1 MADLTLP
8 PLLTHAPEADPPRQW
23 RVLLL
28 PAILAIL
35 GMLIAWAAVTTGQD
49 DRRARDTLQLVYN
62 LTYWEN
68 QHRKALL
75 EEAPPEE
82 IAQLE
87 KNVQR
92 FKAAQLSP
100 PWKFGPAAYGRQF
113 TSWDGYRYEE
123 IVEQGYLYHLPTDPP
138 SIKENSGIQREG
150 WPERRL
156 KNVVWYPLY
165 PFLGW
170 IVSKT
175 LSISAVHALTVVSWL
190 CAVGAAVVF
199 FRFAQRHYY
208 NRMPSLDLA
217 TEEAMALEAHPARRW
232 DLSPQDTGAL
242 IAVAVLMFGPCSV
255 FLYANFTES
264 LFVLLLAMFL
274 SCIQLRW
281 WWRAA
286 LVAAVASSCRSQGVL
301 FGPILALCYLL
312 RTDHPNPITK
322 LGMAAIL
329 GAISGVGIFC
339 YMVYLYVN
347 FGDPLA
353 FMHAQK
359 YWNVGISMERI
370 LYAFNPINAMSRV
383 LWFAF
388 YAGPVDWPRLWEA
401 LCLIWPPVV
410 LLILG
415 GRYLSFEL
423 EIMGWILWG
432 LPFVSNSL
440 AGNPPMDTQWMS
452 MGRFMAVMLPA
463 HIIAGAVLVR
473 LRWLGLLFLLVWA
486 STFGIFCMK
495 YGAGAWVG

>member
-1 MADLTLP
+1 MADFKLP

-28 PAILAIL
+28 PACLAIL

-49 DRRARDTLQLVYN
+49 DRRARDWAQLNYN
-62 LTYWEN
+62 HIYWDAELN
-68 QHRKALL
+68 RAKV
-75 EEAPPEE
+75 EGAPPEK
-82 IAQLE
+82 IAELE
-87 KNVQR
+87 AIAAKHPWPKNVISYAR
-92 FKAAQLSP
+92 
-100 PWKFGPAAYGRQF
+100 YGRQF

-123 IVEQGYLYHLPTDPP
+123 IVEQGYTYHQPNAPP
-138 SIKENSGIQREG
+138 REKDSSLMQPASQG
-150 WPERRL
+150 GEPRQ

-165 PFLGW
+165 PVLGW

-175 LSISAVHALTVVSWL
+175 LQLPAVHALTVVSWTCTL
-190 CAVGAAVVF
+190 LAAVVM

-208 NRMPSLDLA
+208 NRMPSLDIE
-217 TEEAMALEAHPARRW
+217 TEEAMALENHPARRW
-232 DLSPQDTGAL
+232 DLSPQDTAAL
-242 IAVAVLMFGPCSV
+242 IAVAAVLFGPCSV

-264 LFVLLLAMFL
+264 VFLLLLSMFMT
-274 SCIQLRW
+274 CIQLRW

-286 LVAAVASSCRSQGVL
+286 LVAAIASSCRSQGVL

-312 RTDHPNPITK
+312 RTDDPSAARK
-322 LGMAAIL
+322 LGTATVLGFISAIGL
-329 GAISGVGIFC
+329 MC
-339 YMVYLYVN
+339 YMVFLYSK

-359 YWNVGISMERI
+359 YWNVGINMER
-370 LYAFNPINAMSRV
+370 LGYALNPINAMTRV
-383 LWFAF
+383 MYYAF
-388 YAGPVDWPRLWEA
+388 YSGPVDWPRLWEA

-432 LPFVSNSL
+432 LPYISNSL

-463 HIIAGAVLVR
+463 HIIVGAVLVR
-473 LRWLGLLFLLVWA
+473 LRWLAVAFLVLGA
-486 STFGIFCMK
+486 SAFAVFCVKFGN
-495 YGAGAWVG
+495 GAWVG

>member
-8 PLLTHAPEADPPRQW
+8 PLLSHAPEADPPRQW

-28 PAILAIL
+28 PAFLAIL
-35 GMLIAWAAVTTGQD
+35 GMLIACAAVTTGQD
-49 DRRARDTLQLVYN
+49 DRRARDSLQLVFD

-68 QHRKALL
+68 QLHKAQLDS
-75 EEAPPEE
+75 APPEE
-82 IAQLE
+82 IAALQ
-87 KNVQR
+87 KNVDR
-92 FKAAQLSP
+92 FKIAQLSP
-100 PWKFGPAAYGRQF
+100 PWKYGPAKYGRQF

-123 IVEQGYLYHLPTDPP
+123 IVEQGYLYHLPNDPP
-138 SIKENSGIQREG
+138 QVKENSGMKREG

-165 PFLGW
+165 PVLGW
-170 IVSKT
+170 IVSRT
-175 LSISAVHALTVVSWL
+175 FNISAVHALTAVSWV
-190 CAVGAAVVF
+190 CALLGAVVM

-232 DLSPQDTGAL
+232 DLSPQDTAAL
-242 IAVAVLMFGPCSV
+242 IAVAALLFGPCSV

-264 LFVLLLAMFL
+264 LFLLLLAMFL

-301 FGPILALCYLL
+301 FGPVLAVCYLL
-312 RTDHPNPITK
+312 RTDDRMK
-322 LGMAAIL
+322 LGKAAIIGL
-329 GAISGVGIFC
+329 ISAIGLLC
-339 YMVYLYVN
+339 YMLYLYFA
-347 FGDPLA
+347 FGDALA

-359 YWNVGISMERI
+359 YWNVGINMERI
-370 LYAFNPINAMSRV
+370 GYALNPINAMTRV
-383 LWFAF
+383 LWYAF
-388 YAGPVDWPRLWEA
+388 YSGPVDWPRLWEA

-415 GRYLSFEL
+415 GRFLSFEL

-432 LPFVSNSL
+432 LPYISNSL

-463 HIIAGAVLVR
+463 HIIVGGVLVR
-473 LRWLGLLFLLVWA
+473 LRWLTLAFLVLEA
-486 STFGIFCMK
+486 SAFGVFCVK
-495 YGAGAWVG
+495 YGSGAWVG